1 MNKYTF
7 FYRSDAASGELC
19 ATYRARKLATAL
31 RVFWRESLKF
41 SSPVTSLLPH
51 YEVVNSEG
59 KLSFRVL
66 PEKYLEESV

>member
-7 FYRSDAASGELC
+7 FYRSGSVSGDLC
-19 ATYRARKLATAL
+19 ATCCARKLATAI
-31 RVFWRESLKF
+31 RIFWRNSLKF

-51 YEVVNSEG
+51 YEVLNSEG

-66 PEKYLEESV
+66 PEKYLQ

>member
-7 FYRSDAASGELC
+7 YYRSDSVSGELC
-19 ATYRARKLATAL
+19 ATYRARKLASAL
-31 RVFWRESLKF
+31 RLFWRDSLNF
-41 SSPVTSLLPH
+41 SSPVTCLLPN

-66 PEKYLEESV
+66 PFKYLEFV

>member
-7 FYRSDAASGELC
+7 FYRTDLDDYLS
-19 ATYRARKLATAL
+19 ATCFATRLSSAL
-31 RVFWRESLKF
+31 RVFWRNSLKF
-41 SSPVTSLLPH
+41 GTPVSYLLPN

-66 PEKYLEESV
+66 PEKYLEELV